1 LLNNFASAVGE
12 INLFL
17 PFLIFDQISEDNA
30 INKII
35 LKEKQ
40 NFIAELQKARGLNKF
55 KDNVEK

>member
-12 INLFL
+12 INSFL